1 MKQGEKEFSKQEQ
14 MVLLLKKAGW
24 HEGRQVDISRFEL
37 HCREEGVEL
46 FDSAKHFLQEF
57 SGIDDMVFFKYHHDV
72 PESRFADSWHEY
84 TFNFLPNA
92 LEEIS
97 RPEDYREILAFAQE
111 DCFCLGESGY
121 YYPAVAAIGRSGKLY
136 LKHDYENDVR
146 VFDTLIQSM
155 EHELS
160 HLDIVI
166 SSLHEKNEVVLPTLW
181 GNKIFPVKRQNP
193 FS

>member
-1 MKQGEKEFSKQEQ
+1 MKQGEKELTRQEQ

-24 HEGRQVDISRFEL
+24 YEGRHVDISCFEL
-37 HCREEGVEL
+37 RCREEGTDL
-46 FDSAKHFLQEF
+46 FDSAKKFLQEF
-57 SGIDDMVFFKYHHDV
+57 SGIDDMVFFKYHHDI
-72 PESRFADSWHEY
+72 PDSQCADSWYDY

-97 RPEDYREILAFAQE
+97 YPEDYQEILTFAQE

-136 LKHDYENDVR
+136 FKHDYENVVR
-146 VFDTLIQSM
+146 VFDTLVQSM
-155 EHELS
+155 EHELEN
-160 HLDIVI
+160 HDIVI
-166 SSLHEKNEVVLPTLW
+166 SSLYEKNEVLLPTLW
-181 GNKIFPVKRQNP
+181 GNKPFPVKRQNP